1 MLLARDLLVVLD
13 TAQQVQR
20 LAPDFAALAQADY
33 FGVCVTAR
41 GNDCDFVSRFFAPR
55 QGINEDPVTG
65 SAHCTLAPYWQ
76 RQLRR
81 DTLSARQLSARGG
94 VLQCQLRDDRVL
106 IGGSAHCYLRGE
118 ISLPDSVA
126 TLEN

>member
-1 MLLARDLLVVLD
+1 L
-13 TAQQVQR
+13 Q
-20 LAPDFAALAQADY
+20 
-33 FGVCVTAR
+33 
-41 GNDCDFVSRFFAPR
+41 
-55 QGINEDPVTG
+55 
-65 SAHCTLAPYWQ
+65 
-76 RQLRR
+76 R

-106 IGGSAHCYLRGE
+106 IGGTAHCYLRGE

>member
-1 MLLARDLLVVLD
+1 
-13 TAQQVQR
+13 
-20 LAPDFAALAQADY
+20 
-33 FGVCVTAR
+33 
-41 GNDCDFVSRFFAPR
+41 
-55 QGINEDPVTG
+55 
-65 SAHCTLAPYWQ
+65 LAPYWQ
-76 RQLRR
+76 QQLQR

-106 IGGSAHCYLRGE
+106 IGGTAHCYLRGE